1 MLQFK
6 AEIASVWDGEA
17 STASSQ
23 HAEHTDENSPL
34 FDYLITDTMLSAFF
48 QNTKGY
54 KHNQCAASCI
64 T

>member
-34 FDYLITDTMLSAFF
+34 FDYLITNTRLSAFI
-48 QNTKGY
+48 QNPKGC
-54 KHNQCAASCI
+54 KHNQCAARNL